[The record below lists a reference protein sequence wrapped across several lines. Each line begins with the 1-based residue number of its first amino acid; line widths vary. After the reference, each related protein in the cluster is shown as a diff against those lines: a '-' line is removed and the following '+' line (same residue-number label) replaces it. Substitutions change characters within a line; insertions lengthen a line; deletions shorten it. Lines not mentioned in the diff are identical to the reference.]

1 VTFFPARVA
10 ICVVAKP
17 LAALGT
23 LFLDHRASKA
33 SKKSRYQKKYD
44 QKKLKRILFNK
55 DTSSHT
61 CHTKPP
67 RLPP

>member
-33 SKKSRYQKKYD
+33 SKKIQVSKKIRS
-44 QKKLKRILFNK
+44 KKIKK
-55 DTSSHT
+55 D
-61 CHTKPP
+61 
-67 RLPP
+67 LI